1 MNIRT
6 MTIADYEQVHSL
18 WLNTPNMGLNDLDD
32 SKAGISKYLIRNPNT
47 SFVATNDDVIVGA
60 ILCGHDGRRGFIY
73 HLVVAQTEQRRG
85 IGTAL
90 LRSVLTALEN
100 EGVAKAALVVF
111 GRNDIGNAF
120 FEKSGFTT
128 RPDLS
133 YRNKAIMEL
142 TRIDT

>member
-73 HLVVAQTEQRRG
+73 HLVVAQTDRTLS
-85 IGTAL
+85 INTAL
-90 LRSVLTALEN
+90 TKSQKVISMNRGELWIGAESGYTSIPRPALIIQSDRYSEDVQY
-100 EGVAKAALVVF
+100 E
-111 GRNDIGNAF
+111 
-120 FEKSGFTT
+120 
-128 RPDLS
+128 
-133 YRNKAIMEL
+133 
-142 TRIDT
+142 